1 MSVRSVAAAR
11 PSALRWIA
19 AAVLGVGACGGS
31 GGDAI
36 AIDAAPP
43 IDAGDVAAHA
53 LTGVVAYEDRR
64 QLSNGR
70 LATAIELRAARA
82 ISLSLIADAD
92 GAVLATTIT
101 GDNGRFALDVPAGT
115 DGAVHLL
122 AAAMNASAERPIRVV
137 RRDRQVHGFGGPAF
151 PRGAAAADLVI
162 TEASGE
168 AEAFNVFDMAVLS
181 HDAVRTGLAITPAPL
196 TAVWERGSTDGTFYS
211 GDSTIHLLGS
221 TSDDD
226 GYDDTVI
233 LHEIGHFFEDVVGR
247 TDSPGGSHDGSP
259 TDPNLAWSEG
269 FATYWALAVKQT
281 PFYGD
286 SNAGGGWGYNGEAT
300 VTRAPQPAGDI
311 GQDVAENMTTE
322 ILWDL
327 GDAPGGDDDTLA
339 GDHLQVEGVQP
350 MYLRTQALRAG
361 GEPGVDLVDFLDG
374 FFVADGLTHCAAV
387 RQIVVTTHAFPYD
400 FGGPAGPCP

>member
-1 MSVRSVAAAR
+1 MKAGLLGAALVAVA
-11 PSALRWIA
+11 
-19 AAVLGVGACGGS
+19 ACGGS
-31 GGDAI
+31 DG
-36 AIDAAPP
+36 PP
-43 IDAGDVAAHA
+43 SLRGTIS
-53 LTGVVAYEDRR
+53 YEDRA
-64 QLSNGR
+64 QQPNGR
-70 LATAIELRAARA
+70 LATELVPMPARGVT
-82 ISLSLIADAD
+82 LSLINEAD
-92 GAVLATTIT
+92 GAVLTTVT
-101 GDNGRFALDVPAGT
+101 TDDDGRYTIEFVEPLVEPT
-115 DGAVHLL
+115 EPVHLL
-122 AAAMNASAERPIRVV
+122 AAAMNMSPERPIQVV
-137 RRDRQVHGFGGPAF
+137 RRDRQVFGAGGEAF
-151 PRGAAAADLVI
+151 TYEDGTDVDLLI
-162 TEASGE
+162 TEASGV
-168 AEAFNVFDMAVLS
+168 AEAFNVFDMAVDS
-181 HDAVRTGLAITPAPL
+181 HDAVTTRLALTPTPITL
-196 TAVWERGSTDGTFYS
+196 IWEKGSNDGTYYS
-211 GDSTIHLLGS
+211 GDATVHLLGAA
-221 TSDDD
+221 SDDD

-269 FATYWALAVKQT
+269 FATYWAMAVKQT